1 MLQIAKACYLEEP
14 LFNKA
19 TSAERFE
26 ISSYIE
32 MASRLPAVELVN
44 FLNTHMQTRMF
55 LVGFSVTA
63 ADVMMLAHVIEHFSK
78 LTDLE
83 KIGLPHAFRWV
94 DHVQHLPG
102 MLEQVR
108 AKNLFVAFPDESAEP
123 PSKAQLKKLAKLQ
136 EAADKKAA
144 KKAGGNKPEGNDK
157 QNNAKKN
164 VEEEVKEAPNNG
176 QQ

>member
-19 TSAERFE
+19 SSAERFE

-32 MASRLPAVELVN
+32 MASRLPANELVD
-44 FLNTHMQTRMF
+44 FLNTHMATRMF

-63 ADVMMLAHVIEHFSK
+63 ADVIVLAHVLEHFKNLS
-78 LTDLE
+78 DLE

-102 MLEQVR
+102 MLEQVH
-108 AKNLFVAFPDESAEP
+108 AKNLFVPFPDESTEP
-123 PSKAQLKKLAKLQ
+123 PSKA
-136 EAADKKAA
+136 
-144 KKAGGNKPEGNDK
+144 
-157 QNNAKKN
+157 
-164 VEEEVKEAPNNG
+164 
-176 QQ
+176 